1 MTAPRVGVIACS
13 CWARSEVGI
22 DADAIVAFAGELPGV
37 VVAEATDDL
46 CGRGHAALAADLV
59 RRHGLDRL
67 AVAACACCNIDQ
79 RCPACED
86 ERANLRDEV
95 IALTGLPW
103 AHHAFVNVKSH
114 PASSEDARTMVA
126 MAVARLR
133 AAPAGVPSVARR
145 TPVREALV
153 VGAGAQ
159 SRAALQELVA
169 RGVPVHIVDS
179 ASLARDLSQ
188 LPQGLRVH
196 APARIVAI
204 GGGAGEFD
212 VTLERLGGV
221 DHLRVGVILIGP
233 GTAEEQAR
241 SGIGWGLPHQSMAS
255 PPRRVRGAFLIGAE
269 GVAAAGSAEA
279 FLDREVTGPQSAAV
293 VDPAACIGCLKC
305 RRVCPFDAVGKEPLD
320 FELGRFS
327 YAGHIALVD
336 PLLCTSCG
344 ACAAA
349 CMNLAVDL
357 PSYTSAELE
366 AALSAGLARTPSVGF
381 VCNWSAYR
389 AYDEAARAKALPAG
403 LVLIRVPC
411 LSRVSPALLEHA
423 LERGADPLVLIGC
436 REDGCHYRA
445 RRAVLDESLLAMQPA
460 LLAQGDLDRVK
471 AVWLGVADKDLL
483 ISRVSEALEEQK
495 LAREEAEEGRA
506 REAAPA
512 VASVPVPGTEPAP
525 VPEKVEGGT

>member
-1 MTAPRVGVIACS
+1 MTVPRVGVIACS
-13 CWARSEVGI
+13 CWARSKAGI

-37 VVAEATDDL
+37 AVAEATDDL
-46 CGRGHAALAADLV
+46 CGRGHASLAADLV

-67 AVAACACCNIDQ
+67 VVAACACCNIDQ

-86 ERANLRDEV
+86 ERAALRDEV
-95 IALTGLPW
+95 LALTGLPW

-114 PASSEDARTMVA
+114 PNGVEDAKTMVA

-133 AAPAGVPSVARR
+133 VAPAGVPPAARR

-159 SRAALQELVA
+159 SRVAMQELVA

-179 ASLARDLSQ
+179 ASPARDPSQ
-188 LPQGLRVH
+188 LPDGLRVH
-196 APARIVAI
+196 APARVALI
-204 GGGAGEFD
+204 EGGAGEFD

-221 DHLRVGVILIGP
+221 DRLRVGVILIGP
-233 GTAEEQAR
+233 GLSEEQSR
-241 SGIGWGLPHQSMAS
+241 SGIGWGLPHQSMAA

-279 FLDREVTGPQSAAV
+279 FLDRDVTGPESAAV

-305 RRVCPFDAVGKEPLD
+305 HRVCPFDAVGREPLD

-327 YAGHIALVD
+327 YAGHIAAID
-336 PLLCTSCG
+336 PLLCTGCG
-344 ACAAA
+344 ACASA

-357 PSYTSAELE
+357 PGYTSAELE
-366 AALSAGLARTPSVGF
+366 AALSAGLARTPSIGF

-389 AYDEAARAKALPAG
+389 AYDEAARAKALPEG

-411 LSRVSPALLEHA
+411 LSRISPALVEHA

-445 RRAVLDESLLAMQPA
+445 RRAVLDESLLAMQPS

-471 AVWLGVADKDLL
+471 AIWLGVADKDLL

-495 LAREEAEEGRA
+495 VAKEEAEERGA
-506 REAAPA
+506 REAVPAPA
-512 VASVPVPGTEPAP
+512 AAPVSVPGP
-525 VPEKVEGGT
+525 VSATDDMEGGP